1 MQYNYSYEFLKS
13 IPKTDLHVHLDGS
26 LRVGTLIELAKE
38 QGMELPSYSE
48 DGLNDT
54 VFKSH
59 YNSLDEYLQG
69 FGYTCAVM
77 QTPDALE
84 RIAYEFAWDNWLEGV
99 RYVECRFAPQL
110 HVNRNQSMIDVL
122 SSIDKGFKRAKNE
135 INQNVPDNE
144 PSFEY
149 GLIVC
154 AMRFF
159 TEDSSLY
166 YNALSK
172 IHSYSNP
179 TQLVTLASVELARAA
194 VWVKQNTDIQLVG
207 FDVAGSEYGH
217 PAEHHEQAYK
227 IIHNNFI
234 HKTIHAGEAYGC
246 ESIFQAIT
254 SLHAERIGHGLFLFD
269 ENMIFSDKIKDK
281 QAYIRNLVDYIANRR
296 ITIEVCLTSNMQ
308 TTPAIGD
315 IRSHSLRRMLDEEL
329 SLSICTDNRL
339 VSHTTVTDEYKLAAD
354 NFDISPKQLRDIV
367 LYGFK
372 RSFSP
377 QRYTHKRDYV
387 RKVRDLFD
395 RLAAEYGIN

>member
-1 MQYNYSYEFLKS
+1 MQYNYSTEFLKS

-38 QGMELPSYSE
+38 QHIELPSYSE
-48 DGLNDT
+48 EGLNDT

-59 YNSLDEYLQG
+59 YASLDEYLQG

-77 QTPDALE
+77 QTPEALE
-84 RIAYEFAWDNWLEGV
+84 RIAYEFAWDNWNEGV

-110 HVNRNQSMIDVL
+110 HINKNQSMIDVL

-135 INQNVPDNE
+135 INRNVPADE
-144 PSFEY
+144 PEFEY

-159 TEDSSLY
+159 TAESSPY
-166 YNALSK
+166 YASLFK
-172 IHSYSNP
+172 VHGYSNLK
-179 TQLVTLASVELARAA
+179 QIVSLASVELARAA
-194 VWVKQNTDIQLVG
+194 VWVRQNTDIQLVG

-217 PAEHHEQAYK
+217 PAEHHEKAYK
-227 IIHNNFI
+227 IIHDNFI

-254 SLHAERIGHGLFLFD
+254 ALHAERIGHGLFLFD

-281 QAYIRNLVDYIANRR
+281 QAYIRSLVDYIANRR

-308 TTPAIGD
+308 TTPSIGD
-315 IRSHSLRRMLDEEL
+315 IRAHSLRRMLDEEL
-329 SLSICTDNRL
+329 SLTLCTDNRL
-339 VSHTTVTDEYKLAAD
+339 VSHTTVTDEYLLATQ

-377 QRYTHKRDYV
+377 LRYTAKRDYV

-395 RLAAEYGIN
+395 KLAAKDNS